1 MTFERLKE
9 AETECERFLTRV
21 KALRAAYEKQKAAA
35 VKLDRENP
43 SQHHHYYGLDYHP
56 METGAVRRA
65 SLDLTRALAKLRS
78 YGE

>member
-1 MTFERLKE
+1 VTFEKLKE
-9 AETECERFLTRV
+9 AETECERFLMRV

-35 VKLDRENP
+35 VKLEREDH
-43 SQHHHYYGLDYHP
+43 SQHHYYGLSFHP

-78 YGE
+78 YAQ